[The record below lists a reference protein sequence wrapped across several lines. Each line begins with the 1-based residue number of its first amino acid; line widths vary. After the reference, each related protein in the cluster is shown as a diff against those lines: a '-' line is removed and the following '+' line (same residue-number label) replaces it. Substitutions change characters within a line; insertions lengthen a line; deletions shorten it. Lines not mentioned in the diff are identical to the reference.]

1 MAIKDINEF
10 VKTELEYLGKE
21 VKGLDAKGIK
31 YQIQKVLEKA
41 IDGTNLLE
49 HNLHLAYD
57 VVRKM
62 YVVNLTPYN
71 YDVSAIMQEIK
82 KYKFANVLAST
93 QAISAMFDM
102 YRYGDRY
109 YIQGLRG
116 MHRLDQGYISQ
127 QFFDIF
133 KLEFMQ
139 GFKAYLRLKG
149 RNKSYHGVEQHKRN
163 EYISD
168 AGVRFCFVLKPDT
181 KEIDVVFKGHKK
193 TVLANELVDDIKT
206 YLKMTKLQLKSSEIK
221 AHGETVISFKYKV
234 LECTIDAPVAPKLP
248 LQDLIDKLRDES
260 LAKTEERKALKAQ
273 QDKLE
278 GEIFELNNDIN
289 ILAKALVVSEARLNK
304 K

>member
-21 VKGLDAKGIK
+21 IKGLDAKGIK

-41 IDGTNLLE
+41 IDGTQLFE
-49 HNLHLAYD
+49 HNFHLASE
-57 VVRKM
+57 VVRKL

-133 KLEFMQ
+133 KREFMQ

-149 RNKSYHGVEQHKRN
+149 RNKSYHGIEQHKRN

-168 AGVRFCFVLKPDT
+168 AGVHFSFVLKPDT

-193 TVLANELVDDIKT
+193 TVPANELVDDIKT
-206 YLKMTKLQLKSSEIK
+206 YLKTTKLQLKSSEIK
-221 AHGETVISFKYKV
+221 AHGEPVISFKYKV
-234 LECTIDAPVAPKLP
+234 LECAIDTPVAPKLP
-248 LQDLIDKLRDES
+248 LQDFIDTLRDE
-260 LAKTEERKALKAQ
+260 
-273 QDKLE
+273 
-278 GEIFELNNDIN
+278 
-289 ILAKALVVSEARLNK
+289 
-304 K
+304 

>member
-21 VKGLDAKGIK
+21 IKGLDANGIK

-41 IDGTNLLE
+41 IDGTQLFE
-49 HNLHLAYD
+49 HNFHLASE
-57 VVRKM
+57 VVRKL

-82 KYKFANVLAST
+82 KYKFANVLANT
-93 QAISAMFDM
+93 QAIKNMFDM
-102 YRYGDRY
+102 YKYGDKFY
-109 YIQGLRG
+109 VQGLRG

-133 KLEFMQ
+133 KREFMQ

-168 AGVRFCFVLKPDT
+168 AGVHFSFVLKPDT

-193 TVLANELVDDIKT
+193 TVPANELVDDIKT
-206 YLKMTKLQLKSSEIK
+206 YLKTTKLQLKSSEIK

-234 LECTIDAPVAPKLP
+234 LECAIDAPVAPKLP